1 MVSTQE
7 RRHEWFSIGEVGP
20 EEKKGL
26 CSFVKKTHTKQF
38 FPKEVKSFF
47 SNGDLI
53 LLLLA

>member
-26 CSFVKKTHTKQF
+26 CSFVKKNTHKT
-38 FPKEVKSFF
+38 VF
-47 SNGDLI
+47 S
-53 LLLLA
+53 